1 MLRQQRGVAAPAGMR
16 LTTLAGTMA
25 ASVVAPGSPGAAA
38 PLQPTTDWPNEA
50 VRCEISARSINV
62 KYDPNQHHRRSI
74 RLPGYDYRQ
83 AGWYFVTLVTQ
94 GREWLFEDLAM
105 RRVAENLWE
114 QIPRHFPHV
123 SLDEWV
129 VMPNHLHGIAVIT
142 SGNDVDRTIS
152 TGGPHLVPGS
162 LGAIILNYKSVSTRR
177 LNQMR
182 GLSGRQVWQRNYY
195 ERVIRSDEELRAI
208 RQYIVNNP
216 AKWELDEHYTSG
228 R

>member
-1 MLRQQRGVAAPAGMR
+1 MR
-16 LTTLAGTMA
+16 T
-25 ASVVAPGSPGAAA
+25 
-38 PLQPTTDWPNEA
+38 
-50 VRCEISARSINV
+50 
-62 KYDPNQHHRRSI
+62 
-74 RLPGYDYRQ
+74 
-83 AGWYFVTLVTQ
+83 
-94 GREWLFEDLAM
+94 
-105 RRVAENLWE
+105 VAENLWE

-123 SLDEWV
+123 NLDEWV
-129 VMPNHLHGIAVIT
+129 VMPNHLHGIVVIT